1 MKYQNYL
8 NNVLKL
14 LQDYRDSVNGVKA
27 IYDSDK
33 AKHDRELKD
42 MQVKAR
48 GFRRLRTGQAKEEL
62 LHNFENAESGLY
74 RNGMQ
79 KYSNNNFTSTVE
91 KIALSKYE
99 LKEEYEKR
107 LAEMI
112 HCES

>member
-42 MQVKAR
+42 MQGKQYNTCNKV
-48 GFRRLRTGQAKEEL
+48 L
-62 LHNFENAESGLY
+62 
-74 RNGMQ
+74 
-79 KYSNNNFTSTVE
+79 
-91 KIALSKYE
+91 
-99 LKEEYEKR
+99 
-107 LAEMI
+107 
-112 HCES
+112 

>member
-42 MQVKAR
+42 MQGKY
-48 GFRRLRTGQAKEEL
+48 TDCL
-62 LHNFENAESGLY
+62 LY
-74 RNGMQ
+74 
-79 KYSNNNFTSTVE
+79 TSPSPRDT
-91 KIALSKYE
+91 
-99 LKEEYEKR
+99 R
-107 LAEMI
+107 
-112 HCES
+112 

>member
-42 MQVKAR
+42 MQGNTKRFWCNGKYAVVIS
-48 GFRRLRTGQAKEEL
+48 KE
-62 LHNFENAESGLY
+62 FTFD
-74 RNGMQ
+74 
-79 KYSNNNFTSTVE
+79 KNND
-91 KIALSKYE
+91 
-99 LKEEYEKR
+99 
-107 LAEMI
+107 
-112 HCES
+112 